1 MRNLLR
7 ATGGEFEDG
16 LKRLFTLPEEAGS
29 PLHRLEQHLSAD
41 LAEFLKT
48 NIVAIEKP
56 LPEIEKDFARHTI
69 PDEPGLV
76 AEYAKRMMSTLVAHA
91 VHTSSPEFIGH
102 MTSALPNFLLPIS
115 KVMAGLNQNV
125 VKVETSK
132 AFTPMERQVLGMLHH
147 LVYGMP
153 GEFYRRWMH
162 NGNHALGSF
171 CSGGTVANL
180 TALWV
185 ARNRLLKP
193 DGQFRGV
200 GQEGMY
206 RALKHY
212 GFEGLAVV
220 VSERGHYSFQKA
232 VNILGLGS
240 DALVKIETD
249 ANYKVKLDHVRRVC
263 ADLRA
268 RNIAILAL
276 VGVAGSTE
284 TGSVDPLEALADVAA
299 EYKCHYHVDA
309 AWGGATLLSDN
320 HKHLLRGIERA
331 DSATVD
337 AHKQMYV
344 PMGAGMVVF
353 KDPTATSAIEHHS
366 DYVLRRGSKDLG
378 SQTLEGSRNGMAM
391 LVHACFEILGRKGY
405 GALIDRSIGLARSFA
420 GMIKESEDFELIS
433 EPELCLLTYRYV
445 PAVVQQAMEHA
456 DAQLRG
462 EFNAALNDVT
472 KFIQRRQWED
482 GRTFVSRTR
491 LTPEKYGRQDTL
503 VFRVVLANPLTT
515 RQVLEDVLAEQRALA
530 ASDRVFLPRL
540 LKMAGVAEP
549 VPAG

>member
-1 MRNLLR
+1 MRNFLR
-7 ATGGEFEDG
+7 ATGTEFDDG
-16 LKRLFTLPEEAGS
+16 LKRMFTLPEEPGS

-41 LAEFLKT
+41 LAEFLKS

-56 LPEIEKDFARHTI
+56 LPEIEKDFSRHAI

-76 AEYAKRMMSTLVAHA
+76 AEYAERMMSTLVAHA
-91 VHTSSPEFIGH
+91 VHTSSPKFIGH
-102 MTSALPNFLLPIS
+102 MTSALPNFLLPLS

-162 NGNHALGSF
+162 NGNHSLGSF
-171 CSGGTVANL
+171 CSGGTIANL

-185 ARNRLLKP
+185 ARNRLLKA

-212 GFEGLAVV
+212 GYEGLAVV

-240 DALVKIETD
+240 AALVKLETD
-249 ANYKVKLDHVRRVC
+249 SSNKVRLDHVQRVC
-263 ADLRA
+263 ADLRE

-276 VGVAGSTE
+276 VAVAGSTE

-299 EYKCHYHVDA
+299 EHKCHYHVDA
-309 AWGGATLLSDN
+309 AWGGATLLSDK
-320 HKHLLRGIERA
+320 HKQLLRGIERA
-331 DSATVD
+331 DSVTVD

-353 KDPTATSAIEHHS
+353 KDPAATSAIEHHS

-405 GALIDRSIGLARSFA
+405 GALIDRSIEMAHTFA
-420 GMIKESEDFELIS
+420 DMIKQSDDFELIS

-445 PAVVQQAMEHA
+445 PAIVQQAMERA
-456 DAQLRG
+456 NARLRG
-462 EFNAALNDVT
+462 EYNLVLNDLT

-491 LTPEKYGRQDTL
+491 LTPEKYDRQDTL

-515 RQVLEDVLAEQRALA
+515 RQVLDDVLAEQRALA
-530 ASDRVFLPRL
+530 LSDRVFLPRL
-540 LKMAGVAEP
+540 LKMAGVAEQVP
-549 VPAG
+549 VG